1 MLNESGYGTT
11 QNALTIEK
19 KKENTLT
26 QRKALR
32 LEHFL
37 FSKAN
42 KIFSLGCFSL
52 VLELFYESS
61 APIR

>member
-1 MLNESGYGTT
+1 MLNESGWNYSERSHT
-11 QNALTIEK
+11 EK

-26 QRKALR
+26 QRKAKR
-32 LEHFL
+32 LEHFSL
-37 FSKAN
+37 TKAN
-42 KIFSLGCFSL
+42 KIFTLGRFSL